1 MTKARLKRNL
11 SGFFKH
17 ADYFKLFFKMLSGFF
32 KKITEHKVKSGA
44 IALLILLAIYFG
56 RGILFPAA
64 NTTSYVT
71 AAATKGTIVISVSG
85 SGQVSASDQ
94 VDIKAKDSG
103 DVIYI
108 GAENGQ
114 QVAKGKLLLQV
125 DNSDAQKTVEDAK
138 INLDQAKIELE
149 KMQGL
154 QTAVGAL
161 RGVKEKALDALTKSY
176 EDGFN
181 TVSNAFLNLPTV
193 MSGLNE
199 IFFSNVLSKNQQNI
213 DWYVDQMS
221 NLGAAAK
228 AVQYKNDVNSLYLSA
243 KEKYDQNFDDYKAT
257 SRNSDTASTE
267 SLISETYDTIKMIA
281 DTVKES
287 VNYIGFVSDT
297 LKNNSVSVPSA
308 ITTYQSSLNSYTGT
322 TNTYLLNLLSTKDT
336 IQSGKEALIETDF
349 SIADQEI
356 KVKQAQQTLDEAINK
371 LADYSVYAPFSGT
384 IAEFNF
390 KKGDTISNGATVAT
404 LVSNQ
409 RIAEITLNE
418 VDIAKVKIGQKA
430 NITFDAISDLNIAGT
445 VIDIDTLGTVSQGVV
460 NYGVKIG
467 FDDQDERIK
476 PGMSVSTAI
485 ITDVKQDVVMVP
497 NSAVKQQG
505 GIFYVEIM
513 TASSTTPRQQVITEG
528 LSNDTMVEIISGLE
542 VGEEVVTQTI
552 TSNATTAT
560 QSSSAGGLRI
570 PGLGGG
576 GFGR

>member
-1 MTKARLKRNL
+1 
-11 SGFFKH
+11 
-17 ADYFKLFFKMLSGFF
+17 MLSGFF